1 MQLSLL
7 DFRAPPAPVPPPAP
21 PASMAWLEPDSAE
34 GRYAAWLMCDGR
46 LVAVVYDT
54 TAADG
59 ISDGDT
65 ATVVFWQG
73 ERVTHRVAVPVGQ
86 ARGQAEAEARRLGL
100 A

>member
-1 MQLSLL
+1 MTQLSLL
-7 DFRAPPAPVPPPAP
+7 DFRTPPSEPPPAP
-21 PASMAWLEPDSAE
+21 PASMTWLEPDSAA

-59 ISDGDT
+59 IRDGDT
-65 ATVVFWQG
+65 ATVVLWQG
-73 ERVTHRVAVPVGQ
+73 ERVTHRAAVPVGQ
-86 ARGQAEAEARRLGL
+86 ARGHAEAEARRLGL